1 MKKILILLFGLF
13 LSLAVFSAK
22 KVINVAGIDLRVSHS
37 YNENKRQETG
47 LNNQAENT
55 GIEEVNK
62 SQTKKYKE
70 KAKEVQQRLEKLS
83 ILLDVANVTQEGIKI
98 TKNIKEQQS
107 YVVNEIAKSP
117 YLIFLQVNQ
126 IKEISTQVELLGR
139 YLAGAVLSGGDI
151 YAMENADRKVIVN
164 FIIGELRDL
173 EYTSW
178 QMYMTVRS
186 VRMNQKLNAAAFKNW
201 MNKDKEIVKEIIENA
216 KNL

>member
-107 YVVNEIAKSP
+107 
-117 YLIFLQVNQ
+117 
-126 IKEISTQVELLGR
+126 
-139 YLAGAVLSGGDI
+139 
-151 YAMENADRKVIVN
+151 
-164 FIIGELRDL
+164 
-173 EYTSW
+173 
-178 QMYMTVRS
+178 
-186 VRMNQKLNAAAFKNW
+186 
-201 MNKDKEIVKEIIENA
+201 
-216 KNL
+216 